1 MGELE
6 LKAKRKQI
14 IPAALGAVAITALL
28 CLLATVGGMEQG
40 SIAFGRGCVIGA
52 AMLELFCA
60 AVVAGDA
67 AHRYREAHR
76 QHGRKRGENRA

>member
-1 MGELE
+1 MN
-6 LKAKRKQI
+6 KKKRRL
-14 IPAALGAVAITALL
+14 PRLLAAAPGAVAITALL

-40 SIAFGRGCVIGA
+40 GIAFGRGCVIGA
-52 AMLELFCA
+52 AMLVLFCA